1 MRLLRILL
9 PFLFA
14 GLCTEAAGQTVL
26 TRRGKPAARIV
37 VAGNGTENN
46 TDRTAALLLQRF
58 VREASGAELP
68 IVQGVKI
75 RKGDILLGASD
86 TLGLSYD
93 GFRLRTAPDGT
104 LRISSGGGNGSV
116 YGVVALL
123 EQYLGMDYFAA
134 HVYTLDR
141 RPDIVLPRLDTAAN
155 PAFRY
160 RQSQAYGMAQ
170 DSVYRFFLRLREP
183 SDIFADGLWVH
194 TFDRL
199 LPAGRYG
206 AEHPEYYSFILGERR
221 PGRAS
226 QWCLSNPE
234 VFETVAERIDSI
246 FRADPARTMI
256 SVSQNDSDR
265 TYCRC
270 DECERV
276 NIEEGAPSGNYV
288 RFLNKLAARFPD
300 KQFSTLAYLFTMK
313 PPRHVRPLPN
323 VNIML
328 CSIGCHREA
337 PLAETATGR
346 EFVSALEGWSALTD
360 NLFVWDY
367 GINFDNM
374 VEPFP
379 NFPVLAPNI
388 RLFRR
393 HGARMHFSQIGGS
406 YGGDFSEMRSYV
418 VAKLMW
424 DPAQNTDSLM
434 LRFMHGYYG
443 AAAPL
448 LYQYE
453 KLSEGALLASGTPL
467 WIYDSPV
474 SHKDGMFN
482 DACREYCNELFD
494 RAEAAVAADSA
505 LLRRVRTARLPLL
518 YSELEILRTERD
530 RDTAAVL
537 RKLETFE
544 KYVTEFGIETLNERN
559 NSPQEYCRLY
569 RQRYLSAGR
578 SSKALGAR
586 IEWLV
591 PPAEK
596 YRALGEETLTDGLFG
611 GASFADGWTGWEGQ
625 DGAFILDFGSGQEFS
640 AVTAD
645 FLHQLGAWIL
655 LPRAMTCAV
664 SDDKLAWRPLGRVEV
679 AEDRDVPVKFVP
691 VTVASDSP
699 VRARYI
705 RIEVEGTNVCP
716 PWHYG
721 VGCPCWFF
729 IDEIIIK

>member
-1 MRLLRILL
+1 MRLFRTLL
-9 PFLFA
+9 LLLFA
-14 GLCTEAAGQTVL
+14 GLCAEADGQTVL

-37 VAGNGTENN
+37 VAAGNS

-86 TLGLSYD
+86 TLGLSDD
-93 GFRLRTAPDGT
+93 GFRLRTGSDGT
-104 LRISSGGGNGSV
+104 LRISSGGGSGSV
-116 YGVVALL
+116 YGVVSLL
-123 EQYLGMDYFAA
+123 ERYLGMDYFAA
-134 HVYTLDR
+134 RVYTLDR
-141 RPDIVLPRLDTAAN
+141 RPDIILPRLDTADN

-170 DSVYRFFLRLREP
+170 DSVYRFFLRLEEP
-183 SDIFADGLWVH
+183 SDIFAGNLWVH

-199 LPAGRYG
+199 LPAERYG
-206 AEHPEYYSFILGERR
+206 AEHPEYYSFIHGERR

-226 QWCLSNPE
+226 QWCLSNPAL
-234 VFETVAERIDSI
+234 FETVAARIDSI
-246 FRADPARTMI
+246 FRANPGRSWI

-270 DECERV
+270 EACERV
-276 NIEEGAPSGNYV
+276 NIEEGTPSGNYI
-288 RFLNKLAARFPD
+288 RFLNKLAERFPD
-300 KQFSTLAYLFTMK
+300 KRFSTLAYLFTMQ
-313 PPRHVRPLPN
+313 PPRHARPLSN

-328 CSIGCHREA
+328 CSIGSHREA
-337 PLAETATGR
+337 PLTETATGR
-346 EFVSALEGWSALTD
+346 EFVAALEGWSALTD
-360 NLFVWDY
+360 NLFIWDY

-406 YGGDFSEMRSYV
+406 YGGDFSELRSYV

-424 DPAQNTDSLM
+424 SPSQDTDSLM
-434 LRFMHGYYG
+434 LRFMNGYYG
-443 AAAPL
+443 AAAPY

-453 KLSEGALLASGTPL
+453 KLLEGALLASGTPL

-474 SHKDGMFN
+474 SHKDGMFSA
-482 DACREYCNELFD
+482 ACRQRYNELFD

-505 LLRRVRTARLPLL
+505 LLRRVRLARLPLL

-537 RKLETFE
+537 RKLGTFE
-544 KYVTEFGIETLNERN
+544 RYVTDFGVETLNERN
-559 NSPQEYCRLY
+559 NSPQEYCKLY
-569 RQRYLSAGR
+569 RQRYLSADR
-578 SSKALGAR
+578 SKAFGAR
-586 IEWLV
+586 IEWIV
-591 PPAEK
+591 PPAGN

-625 DGAFILDFGSGQEFS
+625 DGAFILDLGSGQEFS

-664 SDDKLAWRPLGRVEV
+664 SDDKRAWRPLGRTEL

-691 VTVASDSP
+691 VTVAADGP

-729 IDEIIIK
+729 IDEITVK

>member
-1 MRLLRILL
+1 MRLFRTLL
-9 PFLFA
+9 LLLFA
-14 GLCTEAAGQTVL
+14 GLCAEADGQTVL
-26 TRRGKPAARIV
+26 TRRGKPVARIV
-37 VAGNGTENN
+37 VAAGNS

-86 TLGLSYD
+86 TLGLSDD
-93 GFRLRTAPDGT
+93 GFRLRTGSDGT
-104 LRISSGGGNGSV
+104 LRISSGGGSGSV
-116 YGVVALL
+116 YGVVSLL
-123 EQYLGMDYFAA
+123 ERYLGMDYFAA
-134 HVYTLDR
+134 RVYTLDR
-141 RPDIVLPRLDTAAN
+141 RPDIVLPRLDTADN

-170 DSVYRFFLRLREP
+170 DSVYRFFLRLEEP
-183 SDIFADGLWVH
+183 SDIFAGNLWVH

-199 LPAGRYG
+199 LPAERYG
-206 AEHPEYYSFILGERR
+206 AEHPEYYSFIHGERR

-226 QWCLSNPE
+226 QWCLSNPAL
-234 VFETVAERIDSI
+234 FETVAARIDSI
-246 FRADPARTMI
+246 FRANPGRTWI

-270 DECERV
+270 EACERV
-276 NIEEGAPSGNYV
+276 NVEEGAPSGNYI
-288 RFLNKLAARFPD
+288 RFLNKLAERFPD
-300 KQFSTLAYLFTMK
+300 KRFSTLAYLFTMQ
-313 PPRHVRPLPN
+313 PPRHARPLSN

-328 CSIGCHREA
+328 CSIGSHREA
-337 PLAETATGR
+337 PLTETATGR
-346 EFVSALEGWSALTD
+346 EFVAALEGWSALTD
-360 NLFVWDY
+360 NLFIWDY

-406 YGGDFSEMRSYV
+406 YGGDFSELRSYV

-424 DPAQNTDSLM
+424 DPAQDADSLM
-434 LRFMHGYYG
+434 QRFMNGYYG
-443 AAAPL
+443 AAAPC

-453 KLSEGALLASGTPL
+453 KHLEEALFGSGIPL

-474 SHKDGMFN
+474 THKQGMFSA
-482 DACREYCNELFD
+482 ACRDHYNELFD

-505 LLRRVRTARLPLL
+505 LLRRVRLARLPLL

-537 RKLETFE
+537 RKLGTFE
-544 KYVTEFGIETLNERN
+544 RYVTDFGVETLNERN
-559 NSPQEYCRLY
+559 NSPQEYCKLY
-569 RQRYLSAGR
+569 RQRYLSADR
-578 SSKALGAR
+578 SKAFGAR
-586 IEWLV
+586 IEWIV
-591 PPAEK
+591 PPAGK

-625 DGAFILDFGSGQEFS
+625 DGAFILDLGSEQEFS

-664 SDDKLAWRPLGRVEV
+664 SDDKRAWRPLGRTEL

-691 VTVASDSP
+691 VTVAAGGP

-729 IDEIIIK
+729 IDEITVK

>member
-1 MRLLRILL
+1 MRLLRTLL
-9 PFLFA
+9 PLLLA
-14 GLCTEAAGQTVL
+14 GLCTEALGQTVL

-37 VAGNGTENN
+37 VAAENS

-86 TLGLSYD
+86 TLGLSDD
-93 GFRLRTAPDGT
+93 GFRLRSGSDGT

-116 YGVVALL
+116 YGVVSLL
-123 EQYLGMDYFAA
+123 ERYLGMDYFAA
-134 HVYTLDR
+134 RVYTLDR
-141 RPDIVLPRLDTAAN
+141 RPDIVLPRLDTADN

-170 DSVYRFFLRLREP
+170 DSVYRFFLRLEEP
-183 SDIFADGLWVH
+183 ADIFAGNLWVH

-199 LPAGRYG
+199 LPAERYG
-206 AEHPEYYSFILGERR
+206 AEHPEYYSFIHGQRR

-226 QWCLSNPE
+226 QWCLSNPG
-234 VFETVAERIDSI
+234 VFETVAARIDSI
-246 FRADPARTMI
+246 FRADPDRTMI

-328 CSIGCHREA
+328 CSIGSHREA
-337 PLAETATGR
+337 PLTETATGR
-346 EFVSALEGWSALTD
+346 EFIAALEGWSALTD
-360 NLFVWDY
+360 NLFIWDY

-406 YGGDFSEMRSYV
+406 YGGDFSELRSYV

-424 DPAQNTDSLM
+424 NPAQDADSLM
-434 LRFMHGYYG
+434 RRFMNGYYG
-443 AAAPL
+443 AAAPC

-453 KLSEGALLASGTPL
+453 KHLEEALFGSGIPL

-474 SHKDGMFN
+474 THKQGMFSA
-482 DACREYCNELFD
+482 ACREYYNELFD

-518 YSELEILRTERD
+518 YTELEILRTERGK
-530 RDTAAVL
+530 DTAAVL

-544 KYVTEFGIETLNERN
+544 RYVTDFGVETLNERN
-559 NSPQEYCRLY
+559 NSPQEYCKLY
-569 RQRYLSAGR
+569 RQRYLSADR

-586 IEWLV
+586 IEWIV
-591 PPAEK
+591 PPAGK

-611 GASFADGWTGWEGQ
+611 GASFADGWTGWEGR
-625 DGAFILDFGSGQEFS
+625 DGAFILDFGRGQEFT

-691 VTVASDSP
+691 VTVAAESP
-699 VRARYI
+699 VRARYL

-729 IDEIIIK
+729 IDEITVK

>member
-1 MRLLRILL
+1 M
-9 PFLFA
+9 
-14 GLCTEAAGQTVL
+14 Q
-26 TRRGKPAARIV
+26 
-37 VAGNGTENN
+37 
-46 TDRTAALLLQRF
+46 
-58 VREASGAELP
+58 
-68 IVQGVKI
+68 
-75 RKGDILLGASD
+75 
-86 TLGLSYD
+86 
-93 GFRLRTAPDGT
+93 
-104 LRISSGGGNGSV
+104 
-116 YGVVALL
+116 
-123 EQYLGMDYFAA
+123 
-134 HVYTLDR
+134 
-141 RPDIVLPRLDTAAN
+141 
-155 PAFRY
+155 
-160 RQSQAYGMAQ
+160 
-170 DSVYRFFLRLREP
+170 
-183 SDIFADGLWVH
+183 
-194 TFDRL
+194 
-199 LPAGRYG
+199 
-206 AEHPEYYSFILGERR
+206 
-221 PGRAS
+221 
-226 QWCLSNPE
+226 
-234 VFETVAERIDSI
+234 
-246 FRADPARTMI
+246 
-256 SVSQNDSDR
+256 
-265 TYCRC
+265 
-270 DECERV
+270 
-276 NIEEGAPSGNYV
+276 
-288 RFLNKLAARFPD
+288 
-300 KQFSTLAYLFTMK
+300 
-313 PPRHVRPLPN
+313 PPRHARPLSN

-328 CSIGCHREA
+328 CSIGCHREV
-337 PLAETATGR
+337 PLTDNATGR
-346 EFVSALEGWSALTD
+346 EFVAALEGWSALTD
-360 NLFVWDY
+360 NLFIWDY

-424 DPAQNTDSLM
+424 NPAQDADSLM
-434 LRFMHGYYG
+434 LRFMNGYYG
-443 AAAPL
+443 AAAPY

-453 KLSEGALLASGTPL
+453 KLLEGALLASGTPL

-482 DACREYCNELFD
+482 AACRQRYNKLFD

-505 LLRRVRTARLPLL
+505 LLRRVRLARLPLL

-537 RKLETFE
+537 RKLGTFE
-544 KYVTEFGIETLNERN
+544 RYVTDFGVETLNERN
-559 NSPQEYCRLY
+559 NSPQEYCKLY
-569 RQRYLSAGR
+569 RQRYLSADR
-578 SSKALGAR
+578 SKAFGAR
-586 IEWLV
+586 IEWIV
-591 PPAEK
+591 PPAGK

-625 DGAFILDFGSGQEFS
+625 DGTFILDLESGQEFS

-664 SDDKLAWRPLGRVEV
+664 SDDKRAWRPLGRTEL

-691 VTVASDSP
+691 VTVAADGP

-729 IDEIIIK
+729 IDEITVK

>member
-1 MRLLRILL
+1 MRLFRTLL
-9 PFLFA
+9 LLFFA
-14 GLCTEAAGQTVL
+14 GLCAEADGQTVL
-26 TRRGKPAARIV
+26 TRRGKPVARIV
-37 VAGNGTENN
+37 VAAENS

-58 VREASGAELP
+58 VHEASGAELP

-86 TLGLSYD
+86 TLGLSDD
-93 GFRLRTAPDGT
+93 GFRLRTGSDGT
-104 LRISSGGGNGSV
+104 LRISSGGGNGSI
-116 YGVVALL
+116 YGVVSLL
-123 EQYLGMDYFAA
+123 ERYLGMDYFAA
-134 HVYTLDR
+134 RVYTLDR
-141 RPDIVLPRLDTAAN
+141 RPDIILPRLDTADN

-183 SDIFADGLWVH
+183 SDIFAGNLWVH

-199 LPAGRYG
+199 LPAERYG
-206 AEHPEYYSFILGERR
+206 AEHPEYYSFIHGERR

-226 QWCLSNPE
+226 QWCLSNPAL
-234 VFETVAERIDSI
+234 FETVAARIDSI
-246 FRADPARTMI
+246 FRANPGRSWI

-270 DECERV
+270 EACERV
-276 NIEEGAPSGNYV
+276 NIEEGAPSGNYI
-288 RFLNKLAARFPD
+288 RFLNKLAERFPD
-300 KQFSTLAYLFTMK
+300 KRFSTLAYLFTMQ
-313 PPRHVRPLPN
+313 PPRHARPLSN

-328 CSIGCHREA
+328 CSIGSHREA
-337 PLAETATGR
+337 PLTETATGR
-346 EFVSALEGWSALTD
+346 EFVTALEGWSALTD
-360 NLFVWDY
+360 NLFIWDY

-388 RLFRR
+388 RLFRH

-406 YGGDFSEMRSYV
+406 YGGDFSELRSYV

-424 DPAQNTDSLM
+424 DPAQDADSLM
-434 LRFMHGYYG
+434 QRFMNGYYG
-443 AAAPL
+443 AAAPC

-453 KLSEGALLASGTPL
+453 KQLEEALFGSGIPL

-474 SHKDGMFN
+474 THKQGMFSA
-482 DACREYCNELFD
+482 ACRQRYNELFD

-505 LLRRVRTARLPLL
+505 LLRRVRLARLPLL

-537 RKLETFE
+537 RKLGTFE
-544 KYVTEFGIETLNERN
+544 RYVTDFGVETLNERN
-559 NSPQEYCRLY
+559 NSPQEYCKLY
-569 RQRYLSAGR
+569 RQRYLSADR
-578 SSKALGAR
+578 SKAFGAR
-586 IEWLV
+586 IEWIV
-591 PPAEK
+591 PPAGK

-625 DGAFILDFGSGQEFS
+625 DGAFILDLGSGQEFS

-664 SDDKLAWRPLGRVEV
+664 SDDKRAWRPLGRTEL

-691 VTVASDSP
+691 VTVAADGP

-729 IDEIIIK
+729 IDEITVK